1 MARSAPGRAAHD
13 LDEVLA
19 ALKAADVPHGKIY
32 TAADIVND
40 PQYLA
45 REMIRQM
52 TLPDGTPLKLP
63 GIVPKLSDTPGDIDW
78 VGPTLGEH
86 TDEVL
91 RAHRLR
97 ADDIARLRSAGDL
110 DCGLRAERHD

>member
-1 MARSAPGRAAHD
+1 M
-13 LDEVLA
+13 LT

-32 TAADIVND
+32 TAADIVAD

-52 TLPDGTPLKLP
+52 TLPDGTPMKFP

-78 VGPTLGEH
+78 IGPALGEH
-86 TDEVL
+86 TDAVL
-91 RAHRLR
+91 RTLGY
-97 ADDIARLRSAGDL
+97 ADADIARMRAAGTI
-110 DCGLRAERHD
+110 

>member
-1 MARSAPGRAAHD
+1 MT
-13 LDEVLA
+13 LDEILA

-32 TAADIVND
+32 SAADIVKD

-63 GIVPKLSDTPGDIDW
+63 GVVPKLSDTPGDVHW
-78 VGPTLGEH
+78 VGPALGEH

-91 RAHRLR
+91 RSVGYSNE
-97 ADDIARLRSAGDL
+97 DIARLRATGVI
-110 DCGLRAERHD
+110 